1 MVDESE
7 LNGMFLVEG
16 SDDIFVVVGCK
27 SGCEKLNTKVGSL
40 ISKVT
45 HITHAY
51 KLPLF

>member
-27 SGCEKLNTKVGSL
+27 SGCEKLNTKVGIFNFQSHTYNSC
-40 ISKVT
+40 I
-45 HITHAY
+45 
-51 KLPLF
+51 